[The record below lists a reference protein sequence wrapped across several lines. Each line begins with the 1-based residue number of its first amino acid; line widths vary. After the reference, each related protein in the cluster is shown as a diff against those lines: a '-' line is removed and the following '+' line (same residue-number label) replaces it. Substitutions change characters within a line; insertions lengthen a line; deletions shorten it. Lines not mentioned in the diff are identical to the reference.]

1 MEKYTEKMKQIGHCR
16 RCAADLGAVPM
27 PCKRPTSISLVSVV
41 ICSVKQSSSGHWKT
55 EHPILLKC
63 ARLQAKI
70 RNVAKLLPQL
80 NKQTLGEDFLC
91 CLVESC
97 LIATN
102 LFVYLNTAF
111 GFLLL

>member
-1 MEKYTEKMKQIGHCR
+1 MGSDQMEKYTEKMKQIGHCR

-80 NKQTLGEDFLC
+80 NKQTLDVGSLFDVCLRALLGRKQVAPSLC
-91 CLVESC
+91 
-97 LIATN
+97 
-102 LFVYLNTAF
+102 
-111 GFLLL
+111 